1 MSVLSPVPPPPCQEA
16 LGMESGYITDEQ
28 LSASS
33 ESDLEGYG
41 VINARLNGEGAWRAQ
56 YHDLSQW
63 YQVDFQK
70 TLLVTG
76 VTMQKQSDA
85 DEWVEKY
92 TVTYSVDGLEWFNVT
107 GAEEQG
113 GTAEV

>member
-33 ESDLEGYG
+33 ESDFEGYG
-41 VINARLNGEGAWRAQ
+41 VINARLNGEGAWRAN
-56 YHDLSQW
+56 HNLSQW
-63 YQVDFQK
+63 YHVDFQK

-107 GAEEQG
+107 GAEEQD